1 MINSRIRINESN
13 EKRDIREEKL
23 AGVERF
29 ELPTVG
35 FGDRC
40 STNWNYTPAT
50 ETNYTQAKS
59 KVKHNVINIICSL
72 NKSTLSSYFNRNRLL
87 FNLFGREHIT
97 KAQLV
102 WVWIYVAV
110 YFIF

>member
-1 MINSRIRINESN
+1 MIGKEM
-13 EKRDIREEKL
+13 

-50 ETNYTQAKS
+50 ETNYTQAIT
-59 KVKHNVINIICSL
+59 KVK
-72 NKSTLSSYFNRNRLL
+72 R
-87 FNLFGREHIT
+87 
-97 KAQLV
+97 
-102 WVWIYVAV
+102 
-110 YFIF
+110 

>member
-1 MINSRIRINESN
+1 MKIELN
-13 EKRDIREEKL
+13 KKM

-50 ETNYTQAKS
+50 
-59 KVKHNVINIICSL
+59 
-72 NKSTLSSYFNRNRLL
+72 
-87 FNLFGREHIT
+87 G
-97 KAQLV
+97 KAL
-102 WVWIYVAV
+102 Y
-110 YFIF
+110 

>member
-1 MINSRIRINESN
+1 M
-13 EKRDIREEKL
+13 

-50 ETNYTQAKS
+50 EMNYTDAKA
-59 KVKHNVINIICSL
+59 KVKGKCL
-72 NKSTLSSYFNRNRLL
+72 NKLNCLTVRL
-87 FNLFGREHIT
+87 FYKQRID
-97 KAQLV
+97 
-102 WVWIYVAV
+102 
-110 YFIF
+110 

>member
-1 MINSRIRINESN
+1 MLILE
-13 EKRDIREEKL
+13 REL

-50 ETNYTQAKS
+50 DSNYTDAEL
-59 KVKHNVINIICSL
+59 KVKRKFKKNDCSA
-72 NKSTLSSYFNRNRLL
+72 K
-87 FNLFGREHIT
+87 
-97 KAQLV
+97 
-102 WVWIYVAV
+102 
-110 YFIF
+110 

>member
-1 MINSRIRINESN
+1 MTETEEN
-13 EKRDIREEKL
+13 KYREIKKM

-50 ETNYTQAKS
+50 GEALYPCNIKGKVLFAKY
-59 KVKHNVINIICSL
+59 C
-72 NKSTLSSYFNRNRLL
+72 L
-87 FNLFGREHIT
+87 FD
-97 KAQLV
+97 
-102 WVWIYVAV
+102 
-110 YFIF
+110 

>member
-1 MINSRIRINESN
+1 MIYIER
-13 EKRDIREEKL
+13 KM

-50 ETNYTQAKS
+50 DSNYTDAKP
-59 KVKHNVINIICSL
+59 KVKRNFKINDCSA
-72 NKSTLSSYFNRNRLL
+72 K
-87 FNLFGREHIT
+87 
-97 KAQLV
+97 
-102 WVWIYVAV
+102 
-110 YFIF
+110 